1 MSEHTTYTVRWY
13 TGYSSG
19 WLLTPEQTAA
29 LQPTGIT
36 WYDRSIGETIP
47 SAVAKALTNNPNAW
61 AGGLMDG
68 VLTFT
73 QEDVDRVAE
82 MVRQT
87 AERRAA
93 QRAQVE
99 MVRCDC
105 GHTVAR
111 NLVMST
117 SRGTSCPDCY
127 DRMSD

>member
-29 LQPTGIT
+29 LKPTGIT

-82 MVRQT
+82 MVR
-87 AERRAA
+87 
-93 QRAQVE
+93 
-99 MVRCDC
+99 CNC

-111 NLVMST
+111 NLVMSA
-117 SRGTSCPDCY
+117 SRGSSCPDCY